1 MMPVVFTLAFRR
13 RPQVRAGSLKE
24 ARRRH
29 KIRLA
34 SCFAPMLS
42 VLAKLERRSPP
53 SASPSPARPR
63 PPSSP
68 PRASVPPRVGCEMP
82 LRDKKHICGECLTL
96 GPFMNC
102 TRPGDMP
109 QCNAEDTWIACEN
122 CDRIL
127 SSMHLQ
133 ACYCCRRLREA
144 QVRGDRMT
152 LNYPEPRAPSKS
164 MPPGVVHKQRT
175 LKR

>member
-68 PRASVPPRVGCEMP
+68 PTASVPPRVGCEMP

-127 SSMHLQ
+127 CSMHFQ
-133 ACYCCRRLREA
+133 ACYCFRRLQEA
-144 QVRGDRMT
+144 GDRMT
-152 LNYPEPRAPSKS
+152 LNYPEPRATANIYA
-164 MPPGVVHKQRT
+164 PGSSAKAEDA
-175 LKR
+175 